1 MSRRPSHA
9 SVTGLRRGSQAEASK
24 AKRVSLKDGTLGN
37 IGAGRLTSL
46 SELKEGDVF
55 YKTEKLYPSIP
66 DHPEDVVITLA
77 ARFARETRTGS
88 NAGINREEASTP
100 SENPG
105 TDRDR

>member
-9 SVTGLRRGSQAEASK
+9 SVTGLRRGSQADVSK

-37 IGAGRLTSL
+37 IGSRLNAL

-55 YKTEKLYPSIP
+55 YKTERIYPSIP

-77 ARFARETRTGS
+77 ARFAREARTGS
-88 NAGINREEASTP
+88 TAGINRDETATPEGSTLDK
-100 SENPG
+100 
-105 TDRDR
+105 DR